1 MLHIPC
7 EHKVYDMHH
16 ADGHMQGISLLGR
29 ARHHVLANENLR
41 KTNGIFGDGELV
53 NARGK
58 GERILSIV
66 KRRIG

>member
-1 MLHIPC
+1 
-7 EHKVYDMHH
+7 
-16 ADGHMQGISLLGR
+16 
-29 ARHHVLANENLR
+29 VLANENLC